1 MSFYRLQLEPD
12 GETLLVRSADF
23 PELVSFGES
32 RDDALFRG
40 AQALEEAIAA
50 RMAHGEEIP
59 PPMDRADGADCVELP
74 VMTALK
80 SALYMQLRSR
90 NLTRAD
96 LQRMMQ
102 LPHRE
107 QVDRLLRLDHN
118 SHIETVI
125 QAFRVLGSPVEIRI
139 PREWAA

>member
-40 AQALEEAIAA
+40 VQALEEAIAA

-59 PPMDRADGADCVELP
+59 PPMDRADGADCAELP

-80 SALYMQLRSR
+80 SALYMQLRRR

>member
-1 MSFYRLQLEPD
+1 MSWYRLQLETD
-12 GETLLVRSADF
+12 GETLMVRSADF
-23 PELVSFGES
+23 PELMSFGEN
-32 RDDALFRG
+32 RDDALFR
-40 AQALEEAIAA
+40 ATSALEEAIAA
-50 RMAHGEEIP
+50 RIAHGEDIP
-59 PPMDRADGADCVELP
+59 PALERAEDADCVELP

-80 SALYMQLRSR
+80 SALYMQLRRR

-96 LQRMMQ
+96 LQRMMN